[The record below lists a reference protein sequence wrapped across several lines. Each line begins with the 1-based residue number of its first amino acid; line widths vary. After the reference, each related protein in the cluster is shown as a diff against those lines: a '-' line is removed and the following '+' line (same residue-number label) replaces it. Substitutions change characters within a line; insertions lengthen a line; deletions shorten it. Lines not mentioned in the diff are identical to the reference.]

1 MCTSLKKN
9 IPYILFNIMC
19 DHGTNLSTIR
29 TEYLINSKKKTKNK
43 QTKYGRVYNKYNT
56 IYPLN
61 LEKKFIKFKIFILQ
75 IIIVGT
81 KRRYG
86 ILVPN
91 SKECTQYVQSIME
104 CFLLLSLIYEGC
116 YKNNDTCLLSPTF
129 IKI

>member
-1 MCTSLKKN
+1 
-9 IPYILFNIMC
+9 MC

-91 SKECTQYVQSIME
+91 SKRVYPICPI
-104 CFLLLSLIYEGC
+104 
-116 YKNNDTCLLSPTF
+116 NNGMLFAAIIDIRGMLQ
-129 IKI
+129 K